1 MKFLEF
7 TEHKHVLKEAGP
19 AAVALPVGLATMEA
33 MAIALGFSGAAALAI
48 DIQTNPNKYNKATQY
63 MGQTYTDISN
73 WLKSNDDSTFSDVP
87 AGLSSQ
93 LEIESGQA
101 LRTQKREVRD
111 AVSVQTQEIIDQV
124 DKDADAAADM
134 VAGWT
139 AQARADTDA
148 AAIAAQSATQAPSGD
163 GPEAFSAAD
172 QAADIAG
179 AKAANLSRSPSQ
191 PSVAS
196 TDTSSGAAAMSK
208 KDSDVSRSVPS
219 SLSTPDADA
228 APKVDTTP
236 ASVPKSPAPNVT
248 DTSPAQPNAPVADK
262 PANSTTSRDSSI
274 SKSAPSTMDVP
285 DADTAPD
292 INIDIPDVPAD
303 NDVTLDIPAT
313 SAPDV
318 STDAPKQPVS
328 PAAQL
333 PDITAPDA
341 PIAGLPPEAKPRPTS
356 PAKPAKPADDAPP
369 VAPPVTGPLV
379 KPGAGTVNPP
389 ANPPAI
395 ANPAAAAGAA
405 AGAAAVAR
413 GARRNGGRSN
423 KKGRKG
429 GVLPGGGVG
438 PQDPGKM
445 MNFTPIQ
452 LRDPLSLGSARSPFA
467 T

>member
-19 AAVALPVGLATMEA
+19 AVVALPIGLATMEA

-48 DIQTNPNKYNKATQY
+48 DITANPNNYNKATRY
-63 MGQTYTDISN
+63 MGQTYTDISD
-73 WLKSNDDSTFSDVP
+73 WLKSNDDSTFADVP

-111 AVSVQTQEIIDQV
+111 AVSLQTQEIIDQV

-148 AAIAAQSATQAPSGD
+148 AATAAQSATQASSGD

-208 KDSDVSRSVPS
+208 KDSDVSQSVPS

-236 ASVPKSPAPNVT
+236 
-248 DTSPAQPNAPVADK
+248 
-262 PANSTTSRDSSI
+262 
-274 SKSAPSTMDVP
+274 
-285 DADTAPD
+285 D

-303 NDVTLDIPAT
+303 NDVTLDVPAA

-318 STDAPKQPVS
+318 STDAPKQPIS

-333 PDITAPDA
+333 PGTTAPDA

-379 KPGAGTVNPP
+379 KPGAGAVNPP
-389 ANPPAI
+389 AVANPPAI
-395 ANPAAAAGAA
+395 ANPSAAAGAA
-405 AGAAAVAR
+405 AGASAVAR
-413 GARRNGGRSN
+413 GAKRKGGKAN

-429 GVLPGGGVG
+429 GGLVGGGKS
-438 PQDPGKM
+438 QDPGKM